1 MRKPLILNEI
11 LHRKNFQEQ
20 NKYLKM
26 KLCNVKPRVNSNC
39 PESLIFSK
47 SKFNKINNRNNINI
61 KNSDEKKENTI
72 FYKKI
77 SINKQGNNIRKLY
90 KPIFEFNNIHL
101 NYYKKEELMDLAK
114 ENYNI
119 YQRLNSKNSSY
130 TLKYHLKDYE
140 KAQYYKKNHC
150 KYPSIDFY
158 RTSKSQSLFNSIFN
172 YCTFNN
178 YDNINN
184 EFYNEY
190 NKKKSSINIYQNKNN
205 KERQSKINNF
215 VKNHYKLKKY
225 YEDKKKKKENK
236 EQNIKNEDNYL
247 IEKTNENN
255 HKKEI
260 EEDKAYL
267 PLLIDKIQ
275 YDKNE

>member
-1 MRKPLILNEI
+1 MQKPLILNEI
-11 LHRKNFQEQ
+11 LYRKHFQEQ

-26 KLCNVKPRVNSNC
+26 KLCNAKPIVNSNC
-39 PESLIFSK
+39 PESFIFSK
-47 SKFNKINNRNNINI
+47 NKFNKINIRNNIYI
-61 KNSDEKKENTI
+61 KKTDEKKENTK

-77 SINKQGNNIRKLY
+77 SINKQGNNSRKLY

-101 NYYKKEELMDLAK
+101 NYYKKEELMELAK

-130 TLKYHLKDYE
+130 TLNKHLKDYE

-158 RTSKSQSLFNSIFN
+158 RTSKSTSSFNSVFN

-184 EFYNEY
+184 KFYNEY
-190 NKKKSSINIYQNKNN
+190 NRNKSCLNIYQNENN
-205 KERQSKINNF
+205 KERQKKMNNF
-215 VKNHYKLKKY
+215 VKNHYKLKKC
-225 YEDKKKKKENK
+225 EDKKKKKENEDQK
-236 EQNIKNEDNYL
+236 IKNEENYTM
-247 IEKTNENN
+247 KNNENN
-255 HKKEI
+255 EKEI
-260 EEDKAYL
+260 FEDTTYL

-275 YDKNE
+275 YNKD

>member
-1 MRKPLILNEI
+1 MQKPLILNEI
-11 LHRKNFQEQ
+11 LYRKHFQEQ

-26 KLCNVKPRVNSNC
+26 KLCNAKPIVNSNC
-39 PESLIFSK
+39 PESFIFSK
-47 SKFNKINNRNNINI
+47 NKFNKINIRNNIYI
-61 KNSDEKKENTI
+61 KKTDEKKENTK

-77 SINKQGNNIRKLY
+77 SINKQGNNSRKLY

-101 NYYKKEELMDLAK
+101 NYYKKEELMELAK

-130 TLKYHLKDYE
+130 TLNKHLKDYE

-158 RTSKSQSLFNSIFN
+158 RTSKSTSSFNSVFN

-184 EFYNEY
+184 KFYNEY
-190 NKKKSSINIYQNKNN
+190 NRNKSCLNIYQNENN
-205 KERQSKINNF
+205 KERQKKMNNF

-225 YEDKKKKKENK
+225 EDKKKKKENE
-236 EQNIKNEDNYL
+236 EQKIKNEENYTM
-247 IEKTNENN
+247 KNNENN
-255 HKKEI
+255 EKEI
-260 EEDKAYL
+260 SEDTTYL

-275 YDKNE
+275 YNKD

>member
-1 MRKPLILNEI
+1 MQKPLILNEI

-47 SKFNKINNRNNINI
+47 CKFNKINNRNNIYI
-61 KNSDEKKENTI
+61 KKADERKENTI

-77 SINKQGNNIRKLY
+77 SINKQGNNSRKLY

-130 TLKYHLKDYE
+130 TLKNHLKDYE
-140 KAQYYKKNHC
+140 KAQY
-150 KYPSIDFY
+150 
-158 RTSKSQSLFNSIFN
+158 
-172 YCTFNN
+172 
-178 YDNINN
+178 
-184 EFYNEY
+184 
-190 NKKKSSINIYQNKNN
+190 
-205 KERQSKINNF
+205 
-215 VKNHYKLKKY
+215 
-225 YEDKKKKKENK
+225 
-236 EQNIKNEDNYL
+236 L
-247 IEKTNENN
+247 IIVHST
-255 HKKEI
+255 I
-260 EEDKAYL
+260 M
-267 PLLIDKIQ
+267 II
-275 YDKNE
+275 